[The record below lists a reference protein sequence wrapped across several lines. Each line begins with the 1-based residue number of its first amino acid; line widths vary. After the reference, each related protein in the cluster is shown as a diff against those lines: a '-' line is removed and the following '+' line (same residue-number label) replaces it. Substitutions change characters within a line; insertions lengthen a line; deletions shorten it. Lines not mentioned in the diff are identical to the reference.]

1 MSALFI
7 IHQEK
12 AVSRIPLA
20 LTLLATSLA
29 HAYEQDKTY
38 RLTILHTNDLHGHF
52 AANSKGEGGYA
63 AQKTLIDQ
71 IRADV
76 EGKGGAVLLLNAGD
90 INTGTPESDMQDA
103 EPDLV
108 AMNAM
113 GYEAMTLGN
122 HEFDNDLTVLQAQR
136 TRAEFPFLSA
146 NIFKA
151 EDGKP
156 LAEPYKIF
164 DKGGLKVAVM
174 GLTTEDTAKLG
185 NPEYMQATTFTL
197 PKDAAQSVLQQWA
210 KDEKPDVKIALTHLG
225 YYPNGEHGSNAPGDV
240 SLARALPQ
248 GALDMIIGGHTHDTV
263 CVHEDGS
270 FNDEYQPGDPCTPDR
285 QNGILIMQAG
295 EWGKY
300 LGRADFSFKNGTL
313 TLDSYRLI
321 PINLKKTVK
330 KDDGSSE
337 HVLYDTE
344 IAPDAELAALMKPY
358 LDKSEA
364 LLAEK
369 IGSTDALLDG
379 EREHVRFFQTNLGR
393 LIAEA
398 QRERV
403 QADIGIMNS
412 GGIRASIAQ
421 GDISYKDV
429 LTVQPFANTVASV
442 ELSGEELQ
450 QYLNVV
456 GTKSTDSGAYP
467 QYSAGLAMT
476 VDYDGK
482 QVKDINIHGKPLE
495 KDNIYRISLPNYVAA
510 GGDGYPLLTQHPTY
524 VDSGFVDAE
533 VLKAYFEKHSPIKA
547 QDFAP
552 KGEIV
557 FPK

>member
-1 MSALFI
+1 MI
-7 IHQEK
+7 
-12 AVSRIPLA
+12 RIPFA
-20 LTLLATSLA
+20 LSLMAASLA

-38 RLTILHTNDLHGHF
+38 ALTILHTNDLHGHF
-52 AANSKGEGGYA
+52 AANSKGEAGYA

-71 IRADV
+71 IRGEV

-103 EPDLV
+103 EPDIV
-108 AMNAM
+108 ALNAM

-122 HEFDNDLTVLQAQR
+122 HEFDNPISTLEKQKELAK
-136 TRAEFPFLSA
+136 FPFLAA
-146 NIFKA
+146 NIHKA
-151 EDGKP
+151 DDNSLLVE
-156 LAEPYKIF
+156 AYKIF

-197 PKDAAQSVLQQWA
+197 PKDAATGVLKTWA
-210 KDEKPDVKIALTHLG
+210 EQDKPDVKIALTHIG
-225 YYPNGEHGSNAPGDV
+225 YYPNAEHGSNAPGDV
-240 SLARALPQ
+240 SLARALDK

-263 CVHEDGS
+263 CVHADGS
-270 FNDEYQPGDPCTPDR
+270 FNDEYQPGDACAPDQ
-285 QNGILIMQAG
+285 QNGIWIMQAG

-300 LGRADFSFKNGTL
+300 LGRADFSFKNGEL
-313 TLDSYRLI
+313 TLDNYQLI
-321 PINLKKTVK
+321 PINLKKSMK
-330 KDDGSSE
+330 KDDGSTE
-337 HVLYDTE
+337 HVLYEAE
-344 IAPDAELAALMKPY
+344 IAPDAQIAALLQPY
-358 LDKSEA
+358 LDKSEV

-369 IGSTDALLDG
+369 IGTTDELLDG
-379 EREHVRFFQTNLGR
+379 ERDHVRFQQTNLGR

-403 QADIGIMNS
+403 HADIGIMNS
-412 GGIRASIAQ
+412 GGIRASIAA
-421 GDISYKDV
+421 GDITYKDV
-429 LTVQPFANTVASV
+429 LTVQPFANTVASA

-467 QYSAGLAMT
+467 QYSAGLSMH
-476 VDYDGK
+476 VDYEGQ
-482 QVKDINIHGKPLE
+482 QVTDIKINGEPLDAN
-495 KDNIYRISLPNYVAA
+495 KIYRISLPNYSAA

-533 VLKAYFEKHSPIKA
+533 VLKAYFDKHSPIQA
-547 QDFAP
+547 ADYQP
-552 KGEIV
+552 KDEIV
-557 FPK
+557 FPKP